1 MISEYK
7 DAYGERVSY
16 QKSGEKSYLV
26 LSSGEEPKIPYQ
38 INMIRYNQIPGLLP
52 VQFFIED
59 GVYKYFYDIS
69 CKESIVKK
77 LEHKKYTIKEIRT
90 IMSSLYR
97 CVRQLEEYL
106 LDINCIILNPQYI
119 FSDKEAFHIQ
129 FCFYA
134 DKEESFEESLEELF
148 DYFLNRLDYQDERTV
163 VLVYSLYQKSREEHT
178 PLYEVMKQFCETA
191 DLHDQLKKEKEV
203 EASSLSEDKSDEQKW
218 DGTFPKRNREL
229 NGKKQF
235 GEKNSAFGSEKT
247 IKGLRKSSDAE
258 IQESSALKTLIERYL
273 PYLPDLIG
281 GYGIAKVIWYISKHH
296 MEMSGGQFMMWMLVV
311 AGILAGAG
319 VVSTIL
325 STYIKK
331 KGQEQIDSKGSAEWS
346 RMSRSENTELW
357 ERRAD
362 SKGQRTS
369 KKSTQFEKNTQFEK
383 TRNWEN
389 NIKSKKA
396 DPWKECTDFEKSA
409 DFEDGANFEE
419 GIRLEKNTEFEQ
431 FGFWEEEAAEQS
443 KREVVDKIDG
453 FQGIAESS
461 EVYEVRRKSQEN
473 SQEIAENES
482 DESFLTK
489 NEQDEDLSLSE
500 DLSLNE
506 DLLLGEDLLGEAI
519 TAETEDSKEKEK
531 GIRTKKRY
539 AVPATVVMSEPEL
552 FRAYN
557 PVLISC
563 DKERFQDVVLK
574 ERKMIVGKVH
584 GIADIYL
591 EGKSVSRVHA
601 RIIQDRKGCCVMDLG
616 STNGTYVNGIRLA
629 ERQKKYLQK
638 GDEIRFAEA
647 MYEYFP
653 AESENIR
660 SHSISEVI

>member
-1 MISEYK
+1 MISESK
-7 DAYGERVSY
+7 DVYEEHVSY

-26 LSSGEEPKIPYQ
+26 LSSGEEPEIPYQ

-77 LEHKKYTIKEIRT
+77 LGHKKYTIKEIRT

-106 LDINCIILNPQYI
+106 LDINCIILKPQYI

-134 DKEESFEESLEELF
+134 DKEECFEESLEELF

-163 VLVYSLYQKSREEHT
+163 VLVYSLYQKLREEHT

-191 DLHDQLKKEKEV
+191 DLHNQAEKEKKV
-203 EASSLSEDKSDEQKW
+203 EASSLSEDESDWMEL
-218 DGTFPKRNREL
+218 DDTFPEKFSEKKRKFD
-229 NGKKQF
+229 GKKQF
-235 GEKNSAFGSEKT
+235 SEKNPAFDSKKT
-247 IKGLRKSSDAE
+247 IRGSTTE
-258 IQESSALKTLIERYL
+258 IQGYDVFKNLIERYL

-281 GYGIAKVIWYISKHH
+281 GYGIARVIWYISKHH

-319 VVSTIL
+319 GVSTIL
-325 STYIKK
+325 SIGIKK
-331 KGQEQIDSKGSAEWS
+331 KGQEQENANSKGSAEWS
-346 RMSRSENTELW
+346 RMSRSEDTEPLGNGGDW
-357 ERRAD
+357 
-362 SKGQRTS
+362 KGQIRWE
-369 KKSTQFEKNTQFEK
+369 KSTQFENNE
-383 TRNWEN
+383 NWEN
-389 NIKSKKA
+389 NIKSKKTA
-396 DPWKECTDFEKSA
+396 PWKEDA
-409 DFEDGANFEE
+409 DLEE
-419 GIRLEKNTEFEQ
+419 RIRLENNAEFEQ

-443 KREVVDKIDG
+443 KREVVDEIDG
-453 FQGIAESS
+453 FQRITESS
-461 EVYEVRRKSQEN
+461 EEYEVCRKNQEN
-473 SQEIAENES
+473 AEEIAENELG
-482 DESFLTK
+482 ESFSTK
-489 NEQDEDLSLSE
+489 DGQDEDLSVDE
-500 DLSLNE
+500 N
-506 DLLLGEDLLGEAI
+506 LLGKSI
-519 TAETEDSKEKEK
+519 TVETEDSKEKEK
-531 GIRTKKRY
+531 EIRTKKRY

>member
-1 MISEYK
+1 MGRKVGKTIGKRTERGEQMISEYK
-7 DAYGERVSY
+7 NAYGERVSY

-26 LSSGEEPKIPYQ
+26 LSSGEEPEIPYQ

-134 DKEESFEESLEELF
+134 DKKESFEESLEELF

-191 DLHDQLKKEKEV
+191 DLHDQIKKEKEV
-203 EASSLSEDKSDEQKW
+203 EASSLSEDKSDEQEW
-218 DGTFPKRNREL
+218 EDTFPKRNREFD
-229 NGKKQF
+229 GKKQF

-247 IKGLRKSSDAE
+247 IRGVRNSSAAE
-258 IQESSALKTLIERYL
+258 TQEASALKKMIERYL
-273 PYLPDLIG
+273 PYVPDLIG

-325 STYIKK
+325 STYMKK
-331 KGQEQIDSKGSAEWS
+331 KGQEQEDVDSKGSAEWS
-346 RMSRSENTELW
+346 RMSRSENTEPW

-362 SKGQRTS
+362 SKGQRRS
-369 KKSTQFEKNTQFEK
+369 EKSTQFEK

-396 DPWKECTDFEKSA
+396 APWKECADFEKSA
-409 DFEDGANFEE
+409 DFEDSTHFEE
-419 GIRLEKNTEFEQ
+419 DIRLENNAEFEQ
-431 FGFWEEEAAEQS
+431 FGF
-443 KREVVDKIDG
+443 
-453 FQGIAESS
+453 
-461 EVYEVRRKSQEN
+461 
-473 SQEIAENES
+473 
-482 DESFLTK
+482 
-489 NEQDEDLSLSE
+489 
-500 DLSLNE
+500 
-506 DLLLGEDLLGEAI
+506 LGG
-519 TAETEDSKEKEK
+519 
-531 GIRTKKRY
+531 G
-539 AVPATVVMSEPEL
+539 
-552 FRAYN
+552 
-557 PVLISC
+557 SC
-563 DKERFQDVVLK
+563 
-574 ERKMIVGKVH
+574 
-584 GIADIYL
+584 
-591 EGKSVSRVHA
+591 
-601 RIIQDRKGCCVMDLG
+601 
-616 STNGTYVNGIRLA
+616 
-629 ERQKKYLQK
+629 
-638 GDEIRFAEA
+638 
-647 MYEYFP
+647 
-653 AESENIR
+653 
-660 SHSISEVI
+660 